1 MAHTNDLTHI
11 NEQGRAR
18 MVDVS
23 AKQKTQRVARAAGF
37 VHMEPSTLELVR
49 TGGCKKGDVLSVAQV
64 AGIMAA
70 KRCWELVPMCHP
82 IQLTGVD
89 VRFELVDDERG
100 CGVAIEAECRCCGET
115 GVEMEALT
123 AASVAGL
130 TVYDRLKAHQRDM
143 VIDGVRLLEKSGGA
157 SGHFVRG
164 ADGCANG
171 EGSVDA
177 AEPAGT
183 ACATGPA
190 ASVVAVSISE
200 KKGTRKKPQES
211 IELVVGHGVAGD
223 AHAGNWPRMVSLLPE
238 ESVDSMRE
246 VLPNLVAGDFAENI
260 LTRGLSLKEL
270 PVGTVLTVGECELVV
285 TQIGKKCHNDCEI
298 RRLTGKCVMPTDG
311 VFAVVTRGGT
321 VRPGDPIHVR
331 R

>member
-1 MAHTNDLTHI
+1 
-11 NEQGRAR
+11 
-18 MVDVS
+18 
-23 AKQKTQRVARAAGF
+23 
-37 VHMEPSTLELVR
+37 
-49 TGGCKKGDVLSVAQV
+49 
-64 AGIMAA
+64 
-70 KRCWELVPMCHP
+70 
-82 IQLTGVD
+82 
-89 VRFELVDDERG
+89 
-100 CGVAIEAECRCCGET
+100 
-115 GVEMEALT
+115 MEALT

-130 TVYDRLKAHQRDM
+130 TVYDMLKAHQRDM

-211 IELVVGHGVAGD
+211 IELVVGHGVADD
-223 AHAGNWPRMVSLLPE
+223 AHAGNWHRMVSLLPE

-246 VLPNLVAGDFAENI
+246 VLPNLSAGDFAENI

-298 RRLTGKCVMPTDG
+298 HRLTGKCVMPTDG